1 MFRSM
6 LAGRSFASIPD
17 LGPTVAKNWRQ
28 CIDLCWPADVLPIF
42 LILIEQWPKIGGQCI
57 NLCWLASV
65 SICVG
70 LPVSCQYL
78 WSWSVQPWL
87 KMGRP
92 MYQSLLAGLSSA
104 GISDIGPTAPELPAG
119 NMSASQSSASIVL
132 ILFKPWHKTSWPMY
146 RSMLGGLSSAGM
158 SDLGPTAAKDCR
170 FFCQYFFFLFSF
182 ILV

>member
-1 MFRSM
+1 MVNSTWELVSLSEILSHIM
-6 LAGRSFASIPD
+6 LAYRTFASISE
-17 LGPTVAKNWRQ
+17 LGPAVAYD
-28 CIDLCWPADVLPIF
+28 C
-42 LILIEQWPKIGGQCI
+42 
-57 NLCWLASV
+57 
-65 SICVG
+65 
-70 LPVSCQYL
+70 
-78 WSWSVQPWL
+78 
-87 KMGRP
+87 RP
-92 MYQSLLAGLSSA
+92 MYLFMFAGLSSA